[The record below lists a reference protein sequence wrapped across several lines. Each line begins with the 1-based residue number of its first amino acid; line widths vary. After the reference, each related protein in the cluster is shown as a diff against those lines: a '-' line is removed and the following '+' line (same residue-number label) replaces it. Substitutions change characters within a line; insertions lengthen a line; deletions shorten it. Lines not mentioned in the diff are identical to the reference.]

1 MLCIEHLVSSAYK
14 AIEKHWTYEH
24 WLEQTSTQENLKC
37 VKALPH
43 EVWAIAQYVYFSVKP
58 CIEWDKEDEMIKKY
72 GYKLEDR

>member
-1 MLCIEHLVSSAYK
+1 MMLCIEHLVSSAYK

-43 EVWAIAQYVYFSVKP
+43 EV
-58 CIEWDKEDEMIKKY
+58 
-72 GYKLEDR
+72 